1 MGRLSRVRQDKEKV
15 KNGVWRTF
23 EGIRF
28 LLRPTNNPDHV
39 ERMQQVAF
47 ERFGV
52 DQMGALTTAQLG
64 EVFVAAMPGT
74 VVLNWDQM
82 EEEDKHGKPTGKMVP
97 YSDDFCLQILESEEF
112 VEILSFVERNA
123 GSTKTF
129 RVRALGNLQPSLGGG
144 ETAPGSDEN

>member
-1 MGRLSRVRQDKEKV
+1 MGRLSRVRQDKDKV
-15 KNGVWRTF
+15 KNGVWRAF

-52 DQMGALTTAQLG
+52 DVSGLTTAQLG
-64 EVFVAAMPGT
+64 EVFIASMPGT
-74 VVLNWDQM
+74 VVMNWDQM
-82 EEEDKHGKPTGKMVP
+82 EEEDEHGNTTGNMVP
-97 YSDDFCLQILESEEF
+97 YSDDRCLEILESDEF

-123 GSTKTF
+123 GSTRTF
-129 RVRALGNLQPSLGGG
+129 RARALGNSQKSLDGG
-144 ETAPGSDEN
+144 ETAPASDAN